1 MHCATFLI
9 SLNLGEYF
17 EIMEKIAKQL
27 AELSAYISQFDRQ
40 NLAVSNASIGWQI
53 DHSLRVMNQVIAA
66 LIRSNIDEYKPKFN
80 WRKTYVFLTKRI
92 PRGKVKAPK
101 GILPTEEITESSLKS
116 AIQLAKE
123 NILLLGNCNPN
134 HFFVHPFF
142 GQVNV
147 RETFVF
153 IELHTEHHLKIIRD
167 MCK

>member
-1 MHCATFLI
+1 
-9 SLNLGEYF
+9 
-17 EIMEKIAKQL
+17 MEKILKQL
-27 AELSAYISQFDRQ
+27 AELSANISQSERE
-40 NLAVSNASIGWQI
+40 NVAISNASIGWQI

-66 LIRSNIDEYKPKFN
+66 LIRSNPDEYKPKFN

-92 PRGKVKAPK
+92 PRGKVNAPK
-101 GILPTEEITESSLKS
+101 GILPTEEITESSLIYS
-116 AIQLAKE
+116 VELAHKNIGLLE
-123 NILLLGNCNPN
+123 NCAPN

-153 IELHTEHHLKIIRD
+153 IEVHTEHHLKIIRD

>member
-1 MHCATFLI
+1 
-9 SLNLGEYF
+9 
-17 EIMEKIAKQL
+17 MEKIAKQL
-27 AELSAYISQFDRQ
+27 AELSANIALFERQ
-40 NLAVSNASIGWQI
+40 NAAVSNASIGWQI

-66 LIRSNIDEYKPKFN
+66 LIRSNPDEYKPKFN

-101 GILPTEEITESSLKS
+101 GILPTEEITESSLRS
-116 AIQLAKE
+116 AIELAKE

-147 RETFVF
+147 RETYVF
-153 IELHTEHHLKIIRD
+153 IEVHTEHHLKIIRD